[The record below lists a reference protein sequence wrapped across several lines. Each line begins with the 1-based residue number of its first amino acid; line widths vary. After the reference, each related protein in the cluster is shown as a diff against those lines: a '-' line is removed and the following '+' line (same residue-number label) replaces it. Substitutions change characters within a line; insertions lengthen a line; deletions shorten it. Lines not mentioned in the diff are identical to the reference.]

1 MTEIFTLRDE
11 IAVRAPI
18 ERCFLLSTSVEIVE
32 KELGM
37 RPVGG
42 RTSGLV
48 RGGDTILWKGWQL
61 GLPQFHQSL
70 ISAYEPY
77 CFFQDTMLKGR
88 FKSFQH
94 DHRFE
99 DREDDTVLLRDE
111 LRFSLAFGVAGRMFA
126 RSVMAPH
133 IAGLLQRRFCLLK
146 EIAEGEAWR
155 GYLSD
160 SGPVLG

>member
-11 IAVRAPI
+11 IAVRAPLQ
-18 ERCFLLSTSVEIVE
+18 RCFLLSTSVEIVQ

-37 RPVGG
+37 RPVSG
-42 RTSGLV
+42 RMSGLV
-48 RGGDTILWKGWQL
+48 LGDDTVWWKGWQL
-61 GLPQFHQSL
+61 GLPQYHQSV

-99 DREDDTVLLRDE
+99 DGEDGTVLLRDE
-111 LRFSLAFGVAGRMFA
+111 LRFSLPFGVAGKMFA
-126 RSVMAPH
+126 RLVMAPH
-133 IAGLLQRRFCLLK
+133 IAGLLRRRFCLLK
-146 EIAEGEAWR
+146 KIAESEAWR
-155 GYLSD
+155 MYLAG
-160 SGPVLG
+160 SGSTLS

>member
-11 IAVRAPI
+11 IVVRAPI

-37 RPVGG
+37 RPVSG

-48 RGGDTILWKGWQL
+48 LGDETVWWKGWQL
-61 GLPQFHQSL
+61 GLPQYHQSL

-77 CFFQDTMLKGR
+77 RFFQDTMLKGR

-94 DHRFE
+94 DHRFT
-99 DREDDTVLLRDE
+99 DREDGAVLLQDE
-111 LRFSLAFGVAGRMFA
+111 LRFSLPFGAAGKMFA

-133 IAGLLQRRFCLLK
+133 IAGLLRRRFRLLK

-155 GYLSD
+155 RYLPD
-160 SGPVLG
+160 SEATPG